1 MGKIKQKHVPAI
13 DDDGENEQEMAKKK
27 KKKKI
32 GRKSPCPPS
41 TDGADR
47 RLSAPHRS
55 AVKARRICQRQPQDQ
70 QEERWK
76 KKKSTTTK
84 KKQKTATFIA
94 VTGRPTS
101 NPLNFRIHTRH
112 FLFINLT

>member
-70 QEERWK
+70 QEER
-76 KKKSTTTK
+76 
-84 KKQKTATFIA
+84 
-94 VTGRPTS
+94 
-101 NPLNFRIHTRH
+101 
-112 FLFINLT
+112 

>member
-13 DDDGENEQEMAKKK
+13 DDDGENEQEMAEKK

-70 QEERWK
+70 QEELWK
-76 KKKSTTTK
+76 KKNQQQQKKTK
-84 KKQKTATFIA
+84 D
-94 VTGRPTS
+94 GHLHRGHRPA
-101 NPLNFRIHTRH
+101 
-112 FLFINLT
+112 NLEPAQFPYPHQTLSIY